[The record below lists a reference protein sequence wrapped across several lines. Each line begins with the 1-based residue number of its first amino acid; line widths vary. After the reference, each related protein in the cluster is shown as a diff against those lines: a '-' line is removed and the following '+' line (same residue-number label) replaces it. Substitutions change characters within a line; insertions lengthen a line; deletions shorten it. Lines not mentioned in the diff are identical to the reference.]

1 MEDKPATKKKKGM
14 GLKLVIAGE
23 SHELPNQDPG
33 V

>member
-23 SHELPNQDPG
+23 GHELPN
-33 V
+33 